1 MLLNNSLIVGV
12 DVHRRTNVVQVMDGQ
27 GQVLTTSLLVSN
39 NRQGTAHLADCLAE
53 AARRGN
59 FASIHIAAEAT
70 GAYWLPF
77 FCQLQQEPRLAAWP
91 LTLYPFNPRVVHNF
105 RKAFVDLDKVDLNDA
120 HLVAERLRFG
130 RNLPAPFAMEEQF
143 LPLRSLTR
151 YRFHLVHELVRV
163 KSYCTYL
170 VYLKSSEYTADR
182 DWQPFSD
189 IFGATS
195 RAVLRDFPS
204 MDAIIE
210 MPFDE
215 LVEWLDVKG
224 KRRFADPEANAR
236 KLVRVA
242 EDSYRL
248 PAPWLESVNI
258 ILGLN
263 LRHLKTLENLIQRVD
278 TAIAD
283 EMKAIPNTLT
293 TIPGIG
299 PVIAAGIIAELG
311 DLARFDYDQKKV
323 ASYAGLKWSRR
334 QSGDFLA
341 EETTLKRQG
350 NRFLRYYFCEAAHLV
365 RMNDAE
371 YNAFYTK
378 KYNEALKHK
387 HKRAIV
393 LTARKLVRLVV
404 RLLTTNQPF
413 RVRRVDSDESV

>member
-1 MLLNNSLIVGV
+1 
-12 DVHRRTNVVQVMDGQ
+12 
-27 GQVLTTSLLVSN
+27 
-39 NRQGTAHLADCLAE
+39 
-53 AARRGN
+53 
-59 FASIHIAAEAT
+59 
-70 GAYWLPF
+70 
-77 FCQLQQEPRLAAWP
+77 
-91 LTLYPFNPRVVHNF
+91 
-105 RKAFVDLDKVDLNDA
+105 
-120 HLVAERLRFG
+120 
-130 RNLPAPFAMEEQF
+130 
-143 LPLRSLTR
+143 
-151 YRFHLVHELVRV
+151 
-163 KSYCTYL
+163 
-170 VYLKSSEYTADR
+170 
-182 DWQPFSD
+182 
-189 IFGATS
+189 
-195 RAVLRDFPS
+195 

-236 KLVRVA
+236 KLLQVA

-248 PAPWLESVNI
+248 PTPWLESVNT

-283 EMKAIPNTLT
+283 EMEAIPNTLT

-341 EETTLKRQG
+341 EDTPLKRQG

-378 KYNEALKHK
+378 KYNETPKHK
-387 HKRAIV
+387 HKRAVV

-413 RVRRVDSDESV
+413 RVRRVDSDEAT